1 MHLQVPESLLDKVEI
16 VSLEHARKIMD
27 IVCQL
32 AYSGHAQAEM
42 LQSDINILIQ
52 KQLRSLVTPLVSFI
66 ILFYIYLKSHFVHSG
81 QREREL
87 LVL

>member
-1 MHLQVPESLLDKVEI
+1 MDKVEI

-32 AYSGHAQAEM
+32 AYSGHSQAEM

-52 KQLRSLVTPLVSFI
+52 KQLRSLVTPLVFI
-66 ILFYIYLKSHFVHSG
+66 V
-81 QREREL
+81 
-87 LVL
+87 

>member
-1 MHLQVPESLLDKVEI
+1 MCVHVQVPESLLDKVES

-32 AYSGHAQAEM
+32 AYSGHAQADM

-52 KQLRSLVTPLVSFI
+52 KQLRSSDATWASFE
-66 ILFYIYLKSHFVHSG
+66 K
-81 QREREL
+81 
-87 LVL
+87 

>member
-1 MHLQVPESLLDKVEI
+1 MLKISIVEITTLIDLQVPESLLDKVEI

-32 AYSGHAQAEM
+32 AYSGHFQAEM

-52 KQLRSLVTPLVSFI
+52 KQLRSLVTPLVFI
-66 ILFYIYLKSHFVHSG
+66 I
-81 QREREL
+81 
-87 LVL
+87 